1 MATVPTEGSMVL
13 HIHSFRPKPLPP
25 RPTLWHSLIPETRL
39 ACIVLSVFAVALTS
53 NGRWATWGVYAL
65 GTLCLILISR
75 IDLRVLLSRVVVEF
89 AFVAVILLGTL
100 FRPEGE
106 VVWSWGIF
114 RITDAGLIVLGSVA
128 IKVTLSLLLLNLL
141 ILTTPIPAL
150 LEALRRLKMP
160 PLLVAIM
167 ASMYRYLQVL
177 IQEFTTMRRAALS
190 RNLMLNNK
198 GTRRVIGNIMG
209 ALFIRTYERGERIY
223 QAMQARGY
231 RGVTAAGKFPQYKR
245 RDFMAFAFTGFMLV
259 LGQFF

>member
-1 MATVPTEGSMVL
+1 MLL
-13 HIHSFRPKPLPP
+13 HIHPFRPEPLPP
-25 RPTLWHSLIPETRL
+25 RPTLWHCLIPETRL
-39 ACIVLSVFAVALTS
+39 ACIALSVFAVALTA
-53 NGRWATWGVYAL
+53 NGKWATWGIYAVAA
-65 GTLCLILISR
+65 LCLILISR
-75 IDLRVLLSRVVVEF
+75 VRLLVLLSRVAVEF
-89 AFVAVILLGTL
+89 AFVAIILLGTL

-128 IKVTLSLLLLNLL
+128 IKVTLSLCLLNLL

-150 LEALRRLKMP
+150 LQALRTLKMP

-190 RNLMLNNK
+190 RNLMLTNK
-198 GTRRVIGNIMG
+198 GTRRAIGHIMG
-209 ALFIRTYERGERIY
+209 ALFVRTYERGERIY

-231 RGVTAAGKFPQYKR
+231 RSLPTAGKSPKYQK
-245 RDFMAFAFTGFMLV
+245 RDFLAFVLTGLTII
-259 LGQFF
+259 LGQMV